1 MMRWRRAR
9 RRRDALDEPFP
20 EAWRSRLSYRWPVW
34 HLLDQRE
41 RARLEDLV
49 RLFLADVRF
58 EAAQGFALDD
68 DKRLLV
74 AAQASLIALELPD
87 DVYRSVSSVIL
98 HPRTVVLHGARHV
111 GSGSLVSDS
120 PMPISGQAHIKGP
133 VVLAWSTVAYE
144 ARHPEAGQNVVY
156 HEFAHQLDMLDGTI
170 DGTPPIADA
179 VARARWVEVCTAELR
194 SLRRGAPHVL
204 RDYAAT
210 DPGEFFAVAT
220 ETFFTRPTA
229 VREGAP
235 ALYDVLCGFYRQ
247 DPAARADRARSPQG

>member
-1 MMRWRRAR
+1 MMRWRRN
-9 RRRDALDEPFP
+9 RRRDDALEQPFP
-20 EAWRSRLSYRWPVW
+20 DAWRARLAYRWPLW
-34 HLLDQRE
+34 NQLDERE

-58 EAAQGFALDD
+58 EAAQGFSIDD

-87 DVYRSVSSVIL
+87 DVYRSVTSVIL

-156 HEFAHQLDMLDGTI
+156 HEFAHQLDMLDGSI

-179 VARARWVEVCTAELR
+179 RARARWVEVCTAELR
-194 SLRRGAPHVL
+194 TLRRGDDHVL

-220 ETFFTRPTA
+220 ETFFTLPIA
-229 VREGAP
+229 VRDGAP
-235 ALYDVLCGFYRQ
+235 ALYEVLRDFYLQ
-247 DPAARADRARSPQG
+247 DPAARVERSLPAAP